1 MDGIINR
8 LVYMQS
14 FVISLSYSPL
24 KSMYLLNLYI
34 YYIKYVSNII
44 FLFYMIYFK
53 SVVQYFGQW
62 LLFLKRFI
70 NKVGLAPK
78 IVWNSDLSHAVYAVV

>member
-1 MDGIINR
+1 
-8 LVYMQS
+8 
-14 FVISLSYSPL
+14 
-24 KSMYLLNLYI
+24 
-34 YYIKYVSNII
+34 
-44 FLFYMIYFK
+44 MIYFK

-70 NKVGLAPK
+70 NKVDLAPK

>member
-1 MDGIINR
+1 
-8 LVYMQS
+8 MQS

-34 YYIKYVSNII
+34 FYIKYVSNII
-44 FLFYMIYFK
+44 FLFYMTYFK
-53 SVVQYFGQW
+53 SIVQYFGQW

-70 NKVGLAPK
+70 NKSWLGSQ
-78 IVWNSDLSHAVYAVV
+78 NSLEL

>member
-1 MDGIINR
+1 
-8 LVYMQS
+8 MQS

-34 YYIKYVSNII
+34 FYIKYVSNII
-44 FLFYMIYFK
+44 FLFYMTYFK
-53 SVVQYFGQW
+53 SIVQYFGQW
-62 LLFLKRFI
+62 LLFLKHFI
-70 NKVGLAPK
+70 NKVALAPK